1 MWPSSDPERITTSSA
16 AVRDRRL
23 LGIAASYGDCQ
34 RPSNRVHSDYFGS
47 FCCNRGGSMLRS
59 LPFRIVL
66 TSALALNLAAYPTVL
81 VAQEAPADIPPLT
94 IRSNTRLVI
103 VDVVVTDKKGQ
114 PVSGLKAEDF
124 TVEEN
129 GKKQKVSVFVPPG
142 TTNRTAA
149 TPPPPGILS
158 NLSEN
163 LSPTGVPTVLLLDAA
178 NSPFKDQAY
187 ARSQMLKYVLEQAQ
201 LGRPIA
207 VVTLTDQL
215 QVLQQFTSDPQVLA
229 TAIKKLRPQEPIL
242 QPGAPAPESH
252 GIASGPGGGI
262 NASLVSTVAAA
273 QAFIDIQVGYNLQR
287 RTLITLEAMKE
298 LSRMLG
304 GLSGRKN
311 VVWLTAALPFDLIP
325 EDRNITDAELLAD
338 LPGQGRQR
346 SVNVNAA
353 GSQAAESRTLYAQE
367 IREAE
372 AQLASAN
379 IAIYP
384 VDLHGLVSGM
394 ESSAAS
400 GGSVFSD
407 SAITDRVIAGLS
419 SVQASQGTMREIAA
433 QTGGKAYVN
442 QNEIKDGI
450 ALAASDEKASYSLG
464 YYPENKKWDGKL
476 RNIKIKVA
484 QGDIQ
489 LRYRKGYFAIEPG
502 PSKDRNFEQEVAAA
516 LQVNAPST
524 QISFRAQAK
533 PTDPGKVKVVF
544 LVDAHTLTAEDSSGS
559 KKMNVAF
566 YASVFGSNGKSLATR
581 TTKVDRTFDAATYQ
595 QILDHGMMVPLDLE
609 IPSGGSE
616 LRLAVLDN
624 KTGLIGTVAGPL
636 GQ

>member
-1 MWPSSDPERITTSSA
+1 
-16 AVRDRRL
+16 
-23 LGIAASYGDCQ
+23 
-34 RPSNRVHSDYFGS
+34 
-47 FCCNRGGSMLRS
+47 MLRS

-262 NASLVSTVAAA
+262 NASLVSAVAAA

-287 RTLITLEAMKE
+287 RTLITLEAMKA

-325 EDRNITDAELLAD
+325 EDRNVTDAELLAD

-346 SVNVNAA
+346 SVDVNAA

-384 VDLHGLVSGM
+384 VDLRGLVSGM
-394 ESSAAS
+394 ESSAAA

-450 ALAASDEKASYSLG
+450 TLAATDEKGSYSLG

-484 QGDIQ
+484 KGDTQ

-502 PSKDRNFEQEVAAA
+502 PTKDRNFEQDVAAA
-516 LQVNAPST
+516 LQVEMPST
-524 QISFRAQAK
+524 LVSFRAQAQ
-533 PTDPGKVKVVF
+533 PIDPGKVKVLF
-544 LVDAHTLTAEDSSGS
+544 LVDAHTLTAEDSGGS

-566 YASVFGSNGKSLATR
+566 YASVFSANGKSLATR
-581 TTKVDRTFDAATYQ
+581 SIKVDRMFDAATYQ
-595 QILDHGMMVPLDLE
+595 QILDHGMMVPLDVE
-609 IPSGGSE
+609 VPTGGKN

-624 KTGLIGTVAGPL
+624 KTGLIGTVTGPL